1 MLTLAKFVL
10 GCFVVGAL
18 TLAGSSLLPPS
29 MRTELGLE
37 TATSQADFM
46 LRRVG
51 AQFPTDIHTFSA
63 STGAFVRSNAT
74 TARLQLEGMKN
85 SLPSSFAL
93 GSWMPSS
100 TSSWIQ
106 NGAQLASQA
115 AGSKPGTFAKKI
127 PVVNGAVNSAN
138 EHIAALRQSLNNA
151 AANF

>member
-1 MLTLAKFVL
+1 MFTLAKFAL

-29 MRTELGLE
+29 MRADLGLQ

-46 LRRVG
+46 LRRVA
-51 AQFPTDIHTFSA
+51 AQFPSDIHSFST

-74 TARLQLEGMKN
+74 TARLQFEGMKN
-85 SLPSSFAL
+85 SLPSSAAL

-106 NGAQLASQA
+106 SGAQAASQA

>member
-1 MLTLAKFVL
+1 MLTLAKFAL
-10 GCFVVGAL
+10 GCFIVGAL

-29 MRTELGLE
+29 MRSELGLE

-51 AQFPTDIHTFSA
+51 AQFPSDMHSFST

-74 TARLQLEGMKN
+74 SARLQLDGMEN
-85 SLPSSFAL
+85 SLPSSYSL
-93 GSWMPSS
+93 SSWMPSN

-106 NGAQLASQA
+106 TGAQAASQA